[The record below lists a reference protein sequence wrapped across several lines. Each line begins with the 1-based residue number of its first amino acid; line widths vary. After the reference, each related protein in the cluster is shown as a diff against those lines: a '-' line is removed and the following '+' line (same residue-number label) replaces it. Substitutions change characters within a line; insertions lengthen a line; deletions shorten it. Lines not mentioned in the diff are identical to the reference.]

1 MTPPVQDLTVG
12 DQDVTLNADF
22 GELGAADSYLL
33 AVLDTNDNVYVTSRA
48 NVSAS
53 LSLADYQAAF
63 QNPDDGNVYVFTGI
77 GTGNTGSATHSA
89 TTGNVTVTLKSV
101 PATFSSVSNVYVYS
115 LGSGGTI
122 TIDPSV
128 TAPVSV
134 YGPESSV
141 TGEVANWP
149 DVALEAD
156 VPTAAESGGQPG
168 EFTFYCPNDDAT
180 GNLTRYFLV
189 SRRPLVGRPL
199 HDRRGLCR
207 LRAGGSGIVRGD
219 FRRQPVGHRPDHA
232 ERHPRDQRERGG
244 DVDPGRRERLRLVTM
259 WIATKPRHRDHFQ

>member
-1 MTPPVQDLTVG
+1 MPSGSDAVEHEVNPATPVGLTIDGFSLDDSGELSVEYTIGAGSAVPFTIGIYGSPDGVQAGELLQSYDAAGADLTVG
-12 DQDVTLNADF
+12 DQEVTLNADF

-33 AVLDTNDNVYVTSRA
+33 AVLDTNDDVYVTSRA

-53 LSLADYQAAF
+53 FSLADYQAVF
-63 QNPDDGNVYVFTGI
+63 QNPDDENVYVFTGI
-77 GTGNTGSATHSA
+77 GTGNTVAVTQDA

-115 LGSGGTI
+115 LGSSAI

-180 GNLTRYFLV
+180 GNLTVYFLV
-189 SRRPLVGRPL
+189 SRTP
-199 HDRRGLCR
+199 RG
-207 LRAGGSGIVRGD
+207 
-219 FRRQPVGHRPDHA
+219 
-232 ERHPRDQRERGG
+232 
-244 DVDPGRRERLRLVTM
+244 
-259 WIATKPRHRDHFQ
+259 ATAP